1 VEFRRILPL
10 AYCAVAFVAWLNF
23 MLLPPDGLAN
33 LGLML
38 VVFPVTL
45 IDLALRPS
53 SAPAE
58 AVLVP
63 DGLGYYVGHTV
74 YFAVAVVVIA
84 AALWWFGRFLD
95 RVLGR

>member
-1 VEFRRILPL
+1 MEFRRILPV

-45 IDLALRPS
+45 IDLALRPTRLFCQS
-53 SAPAE
+53 PE
-58 AVLVP
+58 ALVHRPIPWERPKVTLVP
-63 DGLGYYVGHTV
+63 H
-74 YFAVAVVVIA
+74 
-84 AALWWFGRFLD
+84 
-95 RVLGR
+95 